1 MYRSQCM
8 YKGEVKMLSALVV
21 ILVINV
27 CWLVIWSTYVYIV
40 YKKYKAL
47 YYIVYK
53 KYKALYNDEV
63 VHNKRLFE
71 LSLRSNIGNVAILF
85 GLILHDVDEEQY
97 NSVRNKL
104 NINDDA
110 LLFLFNTFDTNN
122 DMVCDENINSR
133 LNMLID
139 CIRGR
144 CEYEQNKMN
153 IVGDIV
159 HINGK
164 EYACITYDNNCQ

>member
-8 YKGEVKMLSALVV
+8 YKGDVKMLSALVV

-27 CWLVIWSTYVYIV
+27 CWLVIWNTYV
-40 YKKYKAL
+40 
-47 YYIVYK
+47 YIVYK

-63 VHNKRLFE
+63 NHNKLLFE

-85 GLILHDVDEEQY
+85 GLLILHDVDEEQY
-97 NSVRNKL
+97 NNVRNRL

-159 HINGK
+159 CINGK